1 MKSALLKS
9 MMVLALGLLMVGGY
23 AVQGSYAA
31 DKVIKITVPSHVPP
45 SYHDM
50 FPPIKQFVDRVNE
63 LGKGKIQVNLYHS
76 ESLYKVKDIIPALMN
91 GSCEMVFHT
100 SAHTTGSWPEIGGLN
115 LPFLYKSN
123 EDVMERWKQGGEL
136 INLINKEMDRKYG
149 VRILGSGITGSLWIW
164 TIDKKPV
171 VKPADL
177 KGLKIRTTGKID
189 AEFVKACGGSPIFLS
204 SAETYEALQRGT
216 IDGLTTFP
224 GGLPGRNL
232 DEVLRYG
239 LNTGSPMSSWAYQIY
254 VLNKTF
260 NAWPKDVQDV
270 VLTAAREYDAAIF
283 KSMMK
288 YKEETVFPR
297 ITKKVKIQK
306 PTAED
311 LKKFQEIG
319 ATIYPLWSKTV
330 DKDFAQKFIDLS
342 RK

>member
-1 MKSALLKS
+1 MKRTFWKS
-9 MMVLALGLLMVGGY
+9 MAILAIGILVVGGLSLPS
-23 AVQGSYAA
+23 AFAA

-50 FPPIKQFVDRVNE
+50 FPPIKQFVDRINE
-63 LGKGKIQVNLYHS
+63 LGKGKIQANLYHS

-100 SAHTTGSWPEIGGLN
+100 SSHTTGAWPEIGGLN

-123 EDVMERWKQGGEL
+123 EDVVEKWKQGGEL
-136 INLINKEMDRKYG
+136 MNLLNKEMDRKYG
-149 VRILGSGITGSLWIW
+149 VRILGAGITGSLWLW

-171 VKPADL
+171 AKPADL
-177 KGLKIRTTGKID
+177 KGLKIRTTGKVD
-189 AEFVKACGGSPIFLS
+189 ADFVKACGGSPIFLS

-216 IDGLTTFP
+216 IEGLTTFP
-224 GGLPGRNL
+224 GGLIGRNL

-239 LNTGSPMSSWAYQIY
+239 LDTGSPMSAWAYQIY
-254 VLNKTF
+254 ILNKTF
-260 NAWPKDVQDV
+260 NAWPKDVQAV
-270 VLTAAREYDAAIF
+270 VLTAAKEFDTNMF

-288 YKEETVFPR
+288 YEQETVFPR
-297 ITKKVKIQK
+297 VTKRAKIVK

-319 ATIYPLWSKTV
+319 ATVYPIWTKSV